1 MNLVCLNQSLFARL
15 IVYSLVFCFIFFYL
29 AALLSSSELFLFIIT
44 ILSYLIV
51 LLMNT
56 NNPGIR
62 LLQTQ
67 FSVQIMVCC
76 ITADYGR
83 K

>member
-1 MNLVCLNQSLFARL
+1 MNLVCLNQSLL
-15 IVYSLVFCFIFFYL
+15 TWLLVYSLVFCFIFFYL
-29 AALLSSSELFLFIIT
+29 TALLSSPELFLFIIT

-51 LLMNT
+51 LQINT

-62 LLQTQ
+62 LLETQ